1 MSSIALS
8 GGVRNALTSLQS
20 TAQQAQIQQTRLA
33 TGKKVNSA
41 LDNPSNFFTAASL
54 SARSSDLS
62 NLLDGMGQ
70 AIKTIEAADKGI
82 KALTKLVESAQSVA
96 RQALQAGSNAQGSTT
111 GTGNVTRSTAIT
123 TGGTLTLQ
131 NAGGPTVDFT
141 IADGDTLGSVIDQI
155 NNSNSGFKAELV
167 QSGANQRLK
176 LSSTQGKDLTI
187 SGDAITTG
195 TIDTQAG
202 FAAGTFAA
210 SASAG
215 AERAALAQQF
225 DDLRTQINEIAKDA
239 GYNGKNLL
247 NGDSLEVVF
256 NEKTGSAK
264 SKLDIAGVTFDAT
277 GLGIAASTGSFA
289 TEGDI
294 TAAQT
299 NLTSALTSLRTQA
312 SKFGSNLSTVQ
323 TRQDFTQ
330 GMIGTLDAG
339 SDQLVV
345 ADTNA
350 EAAKLLAL
358 NTRQQLSQT
367 ALSLASQADQGV
379 LRLF

>member
-54 SARSSDLS
+54 TSRSNDLT
-62 NLLDGMGQ
+62 NLLDGLGQ
-70 AIKTIEAADKGI
+70 AVKTIEAADKGI

-96 RQALQAGSNAQGSTT
+96 RQALQAGSNAQGQTT
-111 GTGNVTRSTAIT
+111 GTVNVTRSTAVT

-131 NAGGPTVDFT
+131 NAGGPAVDFT
-141 IADGDTLGSVIDQI
+141 IADGETIGSVIDKI
-155 NNSNSGFKAELV
+155 NGGNAGFKAELV
-167 QSGANQRLK
+167 DVGANKRLK
-176 LSSTQGKDLTI
+176 ISSNQGKDLTI

-195 TIDTQAG
+195 TIDTEAG
-202 FAAGTFAA
+202 ISAATFNA

-225 DDLRTQINEIAKDA
+225 DDLRTQINELAKDT

-256 NEKTGSAK
+256 NEKSGSAK
-264 SKLDIAGVTFDAT
+264 SKLDITGVTFDSA
-277 GLGIAASTGSFA
+277 GLGIAASTGNFA

-294 TAAQT
+294 STAQD
-299 NLTSALTSLRTQA
+299 NLTGALTKLRTQA

-323 TRQDFTQ
+323 TRQDFTN
-330 GMIGTLDAG
+330 GLIGTLEAG

-358 NTRQQLSQT
+358 NTRQQLSST